1 MSSSEMLSAEV
12 FEKDNLI
19 WGRRIWHFY
28 KIKNCFNGRKNK
40 MSSVKWTFY
49 RQRMYANYYYKIYTK
64 ICERINCCMTGYLL

>member
-28 KIKNCFNGRKNK
+28 KEKYFNGSKSK

-49 RQRMYANYYYKIYTK
+49 RQRV
-64 ICERINCCMTGYLL
+64 